1 MWKKIMENHFKIS
14 QIKLFLTLLKIS
26 RVQYYLFFPIKWISA
41 SKNSIQLQN
50 NIKQLSK
57 AFKKSHALVKI
68 NINVNYNPTCD
79 SSEMSAGVVRCF
91 NGKISVYRVSL
102 Q

>member
-1 MWKKIMENHFKIS
+1 MWKKIMENRFKIS
-14 QIKLFLTLLKIS
+14 QIKFFLTLLKIS
-26 RVQYYLFFPIKWISA
+26 RVQYYLLFPIKSISA

-57 AFKKSHALVKI
+57 AFKKSHGLVKI
-68 NINVNYNPTCD
+68 NTNVNYNPTGD
-79 SSEMSAGVVRCF
+79 SSEMSAGVVRHF
-91 NGKISVYRVSL
+91 SGRISDYRVSL